1 MISTNGWT
9 DELLFKTVLNHQ
21 MKGII
26 FHNDMMALY
35 EFCSL
40 HKYSHKH
47 KVRTKE
53 EMGNFIKTQR
63 YYINNYGKMPKIDG
77 SSNTSVIPSQA
88 YSANTKEITYD
99 YRCKMLKESLNKW
112 LEWEKETMELY
123 LACCSYALT
132 KQKKDYV
139 LWKKLLE
146 EASEEHDCILE
157 EIRKLQMISY
167 DVKAL

>member
-26 FHNDMMALY
+26 FHNDMMSLY

-47 KVRTKE
+47 KMRVKE
-53 EMGNFIKTQR
+53 EMCNFIKTQR
-63 YYINNYGKMPKIDG
+63 YYINNYCKMPKIDG
-77 SSNTSVIPSQA
+77 SSNVSVIPSQA
-88 YSANTKEITYD
+88 YSSNTKEVSYD
-99 YRCKMLKESLNKW
+99 YRCKMLKESLSKW
-112 LEWEKETMELY
+112 LDWEKDTMELY
-123 LACCSYALT
+123 IACCSYALT

-139 LWKKLLE
+139 FWKKLLE
-146 EASEEHDCILE
+146 ETSDEHDCILK